1 VDLSGWVVV
10 GLGGNSDCRCGILYA
25 LMLGGVAGLVS
36 LTSRYSSELLVLS
49 GGGGLVC
56 LQGFAVCVCV
66 HRLGAFG
73 FLWEREHVC
82 EM

>member
-49 GGGGLVC
+49 GGGFGLPP
-56 LQGFAVCVCV
+56 GFCCVCVC
-66 HRLGAFG
+66 A
-73 FLWEREHVC
+73 
-82 EM
+82 